1 PDSNSKIIYLD
12 DSTASS
18 PATTIR
24 TSICCEVDWTF
35 HVHSGASSDVY
46 THRTLPGFPDAR
58 RVKPKTPKMHGKRAR
73 WKDSR
78 GRIYEWDYQH
88 GAVEVYDSLGRHLGQ
103 FDPDTGD
110 QQKPADP
117 SRRVE
122 P

>member
-1 PDSNSKIIYLD
+1 MLLPNLPVALD
-12 DSTASS
+12 KARTEKLSSDGGGASS
-18 PATTIR
+18 N
-24 TSICCEVDWTF
+24 
-35 HVHSGASSDVY
+35 VHSRASSDVY